1 MTTTAA
7 CRRGRGFTLV
17 ELMVVVL
24 VLAVLTGALIPEMMG
39 TYEDALLR
47 GTGRK
52 LADAI
57 GLASSQAVATGKTY
71 RLRLLADKGL
81 YRIETLVEG
90 SREGPRF
97 APAEGL
103 PSAEG
108 AIDRRIAVEMQ
119 PGAAAAPGEEAPDD
133 RSSGDSSGE
142 AGPGAIELRPDG
154 TAGGA
159 VIVLR
164 DPNGFRLALRVLPAT
179 SRVRIASLPREGTR

>member
-1 MTTTAA
+1 VTATAA

-47 GTGRK
+47 ETGRK

-57 GLASSQAVATGKTY
+57 GLASSQAVTTGRTHQ
-71 RLRLLADKGL
+71 LRLLSDKGL
-81 YRIETLVEG
+81 YRIEALVEG

-103 PSAEG
+103 PFAEG
-108 AIDRRIAVEMQ
+108 AIDRRIAVEMR
-119 PGAAAAPGEEAPDD
+119 PGAAPEPGEETPED
-133 RSSGDSSGE
+133 RSSGE
-142 AGPGAIELRPDG
+142 APPGSIELRPDG

-164 DPNGFRLALRVLPAT
+164 DPEGFGLSLRVLPGT
-179 SRVRIASLPREGTR
+179 SRVRIGSLPRERAR